1 MGGIRAVRR
10 NMLLTGIG
18 AAAFLGE
25 LVFLKKMDLTLQQEV
40 ILFAATYMII
50 AAGVVEKTVR
60 SFCKKR
66 IFNEY
71 LLILIATACSFLI
84 FRYVEGISVLLLF
97 QIGSILEEVMLYRS
111 KKSIANMMDIA
122 PEFANRKSHEQE
134 VQVEPS
140 ELECGDIIL
149 IRPGERIPV
158 DSRVLSGESMV
169 DAKALTG
176 ESLPQTVTAGAMLYS
191 GSINLTG
198 ALEAEVVKK
207 YEDSTAAKIMAMVR
221 KANDTKTDSERTI
234 TKFAS
239 IYTPIIM
246 LAAALLAIV
255 PPNTFA
261 EGDWYTWI
269 YRALT
274 FLIVACPWGIVISI
288 PLTFY
293 GGIGAAARQGVMI
306 KSSHQLE
313 LLTKADTF
321 VFDKT
326 GTLTE
331 GVFEVK
337 EIHPEGMT
345 EEELLEL
352 TAYIEYFSNHP
363 ISMSLQKMYK
373 KEVEKQRI
381 EVVQEIP
388 GQGIYALIDG
398 KAAYA
403 GNRELLRELWI
414 AVPKVRAAG
423 TIVYVALDGVYAGYI
438 VIGDTLKKEVR
449 ETMDILKRRYH
460 KELVMLT
467 GDNEI
472 VGGAVGKLLNMDHI
486 YTNLLP
492 AEKVEKVEE
501 FIDSQQ
507 EDEKLVYVGDGI
519 NDAPVLKRADI
530 GIAMGTLGAA
540 AAVEAADIVLMED
553 DPSMILVIL
562 RIARETIGAI
572 RQNAVLS
579 IGMKL
584 ILLTLAATGLISMW
598 TAITADVI
606 IMLVTLFNALCLLKY
621 PG

>member
-25 LVFLKKMDLTLQQEV
+25 LVLLKKMDLTLQQEV

-71 LLILIATACSFLI
+71 LLILIVTACSFLI
-84 FRYVEGISVLLLF
+84 FQYVEGISVLLLF

-403 GNRELLRELWI
+403 GNRELLRELRI

>member
-239 IYTPIIM
+239 IYTPVIM

-337 EIHPEGMT
+337 KIHPEGMT

-403 GNRELLRELWI
+403 GNRELLRELRI

-530 GIAMGTLGAA
+530 GIAMGTLGAT

>member
-50 AAGVVEKTVR
+50 AADVVEKTVR

-337 EIHPEGMT
+337 KIHPEGMT

-403 GNRELLRELWI
+403 GNRELLRELRI

>member
-140 ELECGDIIL
+140 ELECGDVIL

-221 KANDTKTDSERTI
+221 KANDTKTDSEQTI

-337 EIHPEGMT
+337 KIHPEGMT

-403 GNRELLRELWI
+403 GNRELLRELRI

-472 VGGAVGKLLNMDHI
+472 VGRAVGKLLNMDHI

>member
-50 AAGVVEKTVR
+50 AACVVEKTVR

-403 GNRELLRELWI
+403 GNRELLRELRI

>member
-158 DSRVLSGESMV
+158 DSRVLSGKSMV

-403 GNRELLRELWI
+403 GNRELLRELRI

>member
-269 YRALT
+269 YRAVT

-337 EIHPEGMT
+337 KIHPEGMT

-403 GNRELLRELWI
+403 GNRELLRELRI

>member
-176 ESLPQTVTAGAMLYS
+176 ESLPRTVTAGAMLYS

-337 EIHPEGMT
+337 KIHPEGMT

-403 GNRELLRELWI
+403 GNRELLRELRI

>member
-293 GGIGAAARQGVMI
+293 GGIGAAERQGVMI

-337 EIHPEGMT
+337 KIHPEGMT

-403 GNRELLRELWI
+403 GNRELLRELRI

-530 GIAMGTLGAA
+530 GIAMGTLGAT

>member
-274 FLIVACPWGIVISI
+274 FLIVACQWGIVISI

-403 GNRELLRELWI
+403 GNRELLRELRI

>member
-1 MGGIRAVRR
+1 MATVDINRNQITRLKNSLKSLERCVSELEEGIKGKATYQENVDYLDENIYMLTSLIQSGIQEYIYVETTNFDNVRAGLDAQNARTFTVCSLIS
-10 NMLLTGIG
+10 MAAIIVSILLTVNASRSVTRPIQKLCSVTQKVAEGDFTVKTKVENTDEISVLTQSFNDMTEEIG
-18 AAAFLGE
+18 VLVEDIKKKQANLHIAETKLLQAQINPHFLYNTLDTIVWLAEENKKEEVVSMVTALSEFFRTTLSKGRDFITVKE
-25 LVFLKKMDLTLQQEV
+25 EESHVESYLKIQQFRYQDIMDYEINIDESMYGFVIPKLTLQPLVENALYHGV
-40 ILFAATYMII
+40 KNKRGKGMIRI
-50 AAGVVEKTVR
+50 TGRLKGGDM
-60 SFCKKR
+60 
-66 IFNEY
+66 IFN
-71 LLILIATACSFLI
+71 
-84 FRYVEGISVLLLF
+84 
-97 QIGSILEEVMLYRS
+97 
-111 KKSIANMMDIA
+111 
-122 PEFANRKSHEQE
+122 
-134 VQVEPS
+134 
-140 ELECGDIIL
+140 
-149 IRPGERIPV
+149 
-158 DSRVLSGESMV
+158 
-169 DAKALTG
+169 
-176 ESLPQTVTAGAMLYS
+176 
-191 GSINLTG
+191 
-198 ALEAEVVKK
+198 
-207 YEDSTAAKIMAMVR
+207 
-221 KANDTKTDSERTI
+221 
-234 TKFAS
+234 
-239 IYTPIIM
+239 
-246 LAAALLAIV
+246 
-255 PPNTFA
+255 
-261 EGDWYTWI
+261 
-269 YRALT
+269 
-274 FLIVACPWGIVISI
+274 VIDD
-288 PLTFY
+288 
-293 GGIGAAARQGVMI
+293 G
-306 KSSHQLE
+306 K
-313 LLTKADTF
+313 
-321 VFDKT
+321 
-326 GTLTE
+326 
-331 GVFEVK
+331 
-337 EIHPEGMT
+337 GMT

-403 GNRELLRELWI
+403 GNRELLRELRI

>member
-403 GNRELLRELWI
+403 GNRELLRELRI

-530 GIAMGTLGAA
+530 GIAMGTLGAT

>member
-25 LVFLKKMDLTLQQEV
+25 LVFLKKMDLTLQQEG

-337 EIHPEGMT
+337 KIHPEGMT

-403 GNRELLRELWI
+403 GNRELLRELRI

>member
-1 MGGIRAVRR
+1 VGGIRAVRR

-403 GNRELLRELWI
+403 GNRELLRELRI

>member
-10 NMLLTGIG
+10 NVLLTGIG
-18 AAAFLGE
+18 AAAFLWE
-25 LVFLKKMDLTLQQEV
+25 LVSLKKMDLTLQQEV
-40 ILFAATYMII
+40 ILFAVTYMVI

-71 LLILIATACSFLI
+71 LLILTATACSFLI
-84 FRYVEGISVLLLF
+84 FQYVEGIFVLLLF
-97 QIGSILEEVMLYRS
+97 QIGSILEEIMLYRS

-140 ELECGDIIL
+140 ELECGDVIL

-176 ESLPQTVTAGAMLYS
+176 ESLPQTVAAGAMIYS

-239 IYTPIIM
+239 VYTPIIM
-246 LAAALLAIV
+246 LAAVLLAVI

-345 EEELLEL
+345 KEELLEL

-363 ISMSLQKMYK
+363 ISMSLQKMYQ

-381 EVVQEIP
+381 EVVREIP
-388 GQGIYALIDG
+388 GQGIYARIDG

-403 GNRELLRELWI
+403 GNRELLREQRI
-414 AVPKVRAAG
+414 VVPKVRAAG
-423 TIVYVALDGVYAGYI
+423 TIVYVALDGVYVGYI
-438 VIGDTLKKEVR
+438 VIGDTLKKETR

-467 GDNEI
+467 GDNGI
-472 VGGAVGKLLNMDHI
+472 VGRAVGKLLKMDHI

>member
-71 LLILIATACSFLI
+71 LLILIATACYFLI
-84 FRYVEGISVLLLF
+84 FQYVEGISVLLLF

-403 GNRELLRELWI
+403 GNRELLRELRI

>member
-221 KANDTKTDSERTI
+221 KVNDTKTDSERTI

-337 EIHPEGMT
+337 KIHPEGMT

-403 GNRELLRELWI
+403 GNRELLRELRI

-530 GIAMGTLGAA
+530 GIAMGTLGAT

>member
-50 AAGVVEKTVR
+50 AAGVLEKTVR

-337 EIHPEGMT
+337 KIHPEGMT

-403 GNRELLRELWI
+403 GNRELLRELRI

>member
-71 LLILIATACSFLI
+71 LLIFIATACSFLI

-337 EIHPEGMT
+337 KIHPEGMT

-403 GNRELLRELWI
+403 GNRELLRELRI

-530 GIAMGTLGAA
+530 GIAMGTLGAT

>member
-337 EIHPEGMT
+337 KIHPEGMT

-403 GNRELLRELWI
+403 GNRELLRELRI

-530 GIAMGTLGAA
+530 GIAMGTLGAT

>member
-1 MGGIRAVRR
+1 M
-10 NMLLTGIG
+10 
-18 AAAFLGE
+18 
-25 LVFLKKMDLTLQQEV
+25 
-40 ILFAATYMII
+40 
-50 AAGVVEKTVR
+50 
-60 SFCKKR
+60 
-66 IFNEY
+66 
-71 LLILIATACSFLI
+71 
-84 FRYVEGISVLLLF
+84 
-97 QIGSILEEVMLYRS
+97 
-111 KKSIANMMDIA
+111 
-122 PEFANRKSHEQE
+122 
-134 VQVEPS
+134 EPS

-403 GNRELLRELWI
+403 GNRELLRELRI

>member
-313 LLTKADTF
+313 ILTKADTF

-403 GNRELLRELWI
+403 GNRELLRELRI

>member
-331 GVFEVK
+331 GVLEVK
-337 EIHPEGMT
+337 KIHPEGMT

-403 GNRELLRELWI
+403 GNRELLRELRI

-530 GIAMGTLGAA
+530 GIAMGTLGAT

>member
-1 MGGIRAVRR
+1 
-10 NMLLTGIG
+10 
-18 AAAFLGE
+18 
-25 LVFLKKMDLTLQQEV
+25 
-40 ILFAATYMII
+40 
-50 AAGVVEKTVR
+50 
-60 SFCKKR
+60 
-66 IFNEY
+66 
-71 LLILIATACSFLI
+71 
-84 FRYVEGISVLLLF
+84 
-97 QIGSILEEVMLYRS
+97 
-111 KKSIANMMDIA
+111 
-122 PEFANRKSHEQE
+122 
-134 VQVEPS
+134 
-140 ELECGDIIL
+140 
-149 IRPGERIPV
+149 
-158 DSRVLSGESMV
+158 
-169 DAKALTG
+169 
-176 ESLPQTVTAGAMLYS
+176 
-191 GSINLTG
+191 
-198 ALEAEVVKK
+198 
-207 YEDSTAAKIMAMVR
+207 
-221 KANDTKTDSERTI
+221 
-234 TKFAS
+234 
-239 IYTPIIM
+239 M
-246 LAAALLAIV
+246 LAAVLLAVV

-331 GVFEVK
+331 GVFEVR

-345 EEELLEL
+345 KEELLEL
-352 TAYIEYFSNHP
+352 TAYIECFSNHP

-373 KEVEKQRI
+373 KEIEKQRI

-388 GQGIYALIDG
+388 GQGIYAVIDG
-398 KAAYA
+398 KQHI
-403 GNRELLRELWI
+403 LREPGAL
-414 AVPKVRAAG
+414 KRQKLSFRKLRAAG
-423 TIVYVALDGVYAGYI
+423 TIVYVALDQGFSTRIYR
-438 VIGDTLKKEVR
+438 VIGDTLQKKEVR

-472 VGGAVGKLLNMDHI
+472 VGRAVGKLLNMDHI

-598 TAITADVI
+598 TAITADVV

>member
-71 LLILIATACSFLI
+71 LLILIATACSVLI
-84 FRYVEGISVLLLF
+84 FQYVEGISVLLLF

-403 GNRELLRELWI
+403 GNRELLRELRI

>member
-10 NMLLTGIG
+10 NVLLTGIG
-18 AAAFLGE
+18 AAAFLWE
-25 LVFLKKMDLTLQQEV
+25 LVSLKKMDLTLQQEV
-40 ILFAATYMII
+40 ILFAVTYMVI
-50 AAGVVEKTVR
+50 AAGVVEKMVR

-71 LLILIATACSFLI
+71 LLILTATACSFLI
-84 FRYVEGISVLLLF
+84 FQYVEGIFVLLLF
-97 QIGSILEEVMLYRS
+97 QIGSILEEIMLYRS

-140 ELECGDIIL
+140 ELECGDVIL

-176 ESLPQTVTAGAMLYS
+176 ESLPQTVAAGAMIYS

-239 IYTPIIM
+239 VYTPIIM
-246 LAAALLAIV
+246 LAAVL

-345 EEELLEL
+345 KEELLEL

-363 ISMSLQKMYK
+363 ISMSLQKMYQ

-381 EVVQEIP
+381 EVVREIP
-388 GQGIYALIDG
+388 GQGIYARIDG

-403 GNRELLRELWI
+403 GNRELLREQRI
-414 AVPKVRAAG
+414 VVPKVRAAG
-423 TIVYVALDGVYAGYI
+423 TIVYVALDGVYVGYI
-438 VIGDTLKKEVR
+438 VIGDTLKKETR

-472 VGGAVGKLLNMDHI
+472 VGRAVGKLLKMDHI

-598 TAITADVI
+598 TAITADVV

>member
-246 LAAALLAIV
+246 FAAALLAIV

-337 EIHPEGMT
+337 KIHPEGMT

-403 GNRELLRELWI
+403 GNRELLRELRI

>member
-337 EIHPEGMT
+337 KIHPEGMT

-403 GNRELLRELWI
+403 GNRELLRELRI
-414 AVPKVRAAG
+414 AVPKVRVAG

-530 GIAMGTLGAA
+530 GIAMGTLGAT

>member
-71 LLILIATACSFLI
+71 LLILISTACSFLI
-84 FRYVEGISVLLLF
+84 FQYVEGISVLLLF

-403 GNRELLRELWI
+403 GNRELLRELRI

>member
-403 GNRELLRELWI
+403 GNRELLRELRI